1 MGNIY
6 EANSKV
12 FKALSDARR
21 LKIINLLSKGEMC
34 GCRILE
40 EFDFTQPTLSHHMKI
55 LVECGLVDAR
65 KVGTWCYYKLNL
77 TNTNRFI
84 LFMLSITTDTDGCIC
99 KGK

>member
-1 MGNIY
+1 MRNIY
-6 EANSKV
+6 ETNSKV
-12 FKALSDARR
+12 FKALSDAKR

-65 KVGTWCYYKLNL
+65 KEGTWSYYKLNL
-77 TNTNRFI
+77 TNANRLI

>member
-65 KVGTWCYYKLNL
+65 KEGTWSYYKLNL
-77 TNTNRFI
+77 TNTNRLI

>member
-6 EANSKV
+6 KANSKV

-65 KVGTWCYYKLNL
+65 KEGTWSYYKLNL
-77 TNTNRFI
+77 TNTNRLI

>member
-65 KVGTWCYYKLNL
+65 KEGTWSYYKLNL
-77 TNTNRFI
+77 TNANRLI

>member
-1 MGNIY
+1 MRNIY
-6 EANSKV
+6 ETNSKV
-12 FKALSDARR
+12 FKALSDAKR

-65 KVGTWCYYKLNL
+65 KEGTWSYYKLNL
-77 TNTNRFI
+77 TNTNRLI